1 MEARIVDLTTLF
13 ETEVSYRIPQFQRPY
28 AWRRT
33 KQWEPL
39 WDDVRKKCERIIDNG
54 ENSEVLPHFMGAI
67 VLQPRSHTTG
77 EVIQSLV
84 VDGQQ
89 RLTTLQLLI
98 KAAEE
103 ALQSVNE
110 TVRAHRLRKLTINS
124 ENFWGGDSANET
136 KIRQSNQNDQ
146 QSFQLVIRS
155 ISEIERY
162 LHSIVVAHRYFKG
175 LITEWLNTIPTERA
189 ARAKALEETITKHLQ
204 VAAIDLDALE
214 KPHFIFEIL
223 NTRAETLA
231 QSDLVKN
238 TVMYEADVIDDVE
251 QARFLWGMF
260 DDNEWWRNQT
270 KEGRLNRIHLDRF
283 LNYWIVMKARREIT
297 AERVSGEFTSFIER
311 VKPSQNIHSVATDL
325 RKAGLIY
332 EDLEKARMPEIGV
345 FLRRMKTM
353 ELGVVMPPL
362 MWLYTNAVPQEK
374 LLNSIRV
381 LESFL
386 IRRMLCGINTQG
398 LNRLFIEL
406 LAHLES
412 NGIHSADQT
421 ITDFLHGQ
429 IVENRSWPN
438 DRVLK
443 DNLIDVP
450 MKGNINRRVMVLEAI
465 EMHLRTE
472 KTEEIQLQRLTL
484 EHIMPQSWNRNW
496 PLPINTHDE
505 AEASETRN
513 QAVKEIGNLTLTT
526 SKLNSSLSN
535 SPWNEKQ
542 ETLRRHTA
550 LRLNWEL
557 LDDAPEIWDEMS
569 IRERSQQLAKL
580 AICIWPSG
588 ESFASSFQ

>member
-1 MEARIVDLTTLF
+1 MESRIVDLKTLF

-28 AWRRT
+28 AWGKT
-33 KQWEPL
+33 KQWKPL
-39 WDDVRKKCERIIDNG
+39 WEDVRKKCERVIENG

-67 VLQPRSHTTG
+67 VLQLRSHATG

-103 ALQSVNE
+103 ALQGINE
-110 TVRAHRLRKLTINS
+110 TARARRLRKLTVNG

-146 QSFQLVIRS
+146 QSFQMVIRS

-162 LHSIVVAHRYFKG
+162 MHSIIKAHRYFKE
-175 LITEWLNTIPTERA
+175 LISKWLNHIPEERTG
-189 ARAKALEETITKHLQ
+189 RAKALEETLTKHLQ
-204 VAAIDLDALE
+204 VAAIDLDTRE

-251 QARFLWGMF
+251 EARSLWGMF
-260 DDNEWWRNQT
+260 DDNEWWRDKTN
-270 KEGRLNRIHLDRF
+270 EGRLNRIHLDRF
-283 LNYWIVMKARREIT
+283 LNYWIVMKARKEIT
-297 AERVSGEFTSFIER
+297 AERVSGEFTSFVEG
-311 VKPSQNIHSVATDL
+311 VKPSQNIHSVAADL
-325 RKAGLIY
+325 RKAGIIY
-332 EDLEKARMPEIGV
+332 EDLEKARMPEIGS

-362 MWLYTNAVPQEK
+362 MWLYTKAVSEERR
-374 LLNSIRV
+374 LNSMRA

-406 LAHLES
+406 LGHLES

-421 ITDFLHGQ
+421 IIDFLHRQ
-429 IVENRSWPN
+429 KVDNRSWPN
-438 DRVLK
+438 DRMLK
-443 DNLIDVP
+443 DHLIGVP

-472 KTEEIQLQRLTL
+472 KTEEIKPQRLTL
-484 EHIMPQSWNRNW
+484 EHIMPQSWSRNW
-496 PLPINTHDE
+496 PLSSNVHDE
-505 AEASETRN
+505 EEAIETRK

-557 LDDAPEIWDEMS
+557 LEEAPEVWGEIA
-569 IRERSQQLAKL
+569 IRERSEHLAKL
-580 AICIWPSG
+580 ATRIWPPG